1 MKMIE
6 VSECVLK
13 ALLELLF
20 RTNSCSVI
28 KEEMRDVSGCD
39 DDDYSCIKEH
49 CPAAL
54 MNCMDLNYYLFH
66 KNSCHDECCDCP
78 LDSVESMIEW
88 LKEEG

>member
-49 CPAAL
+49 CP
-54 MNCMDLNYYLFH
+54 YH
-66 KNSCHDECCDCP
+66 
-78 LDSVESMIEW
+78 SVENFIKYLKDEW
-88 LKEEG
+88 EED

>member
-28 KEEMRDVSGCD
+28 KDEMRDVSGCD
-39 DDDYSCIKEH
+39 DDDYGCIEEY
-49 CPAAL
+49 CPYHSAENL
-54 MNCMDLNYYLFH
+54 IKYLN
-66 KNSCHDECCDCP
+66 DE
-78 LDSVESMIEW
+78 W
-88 LKEEG
+88 EED

>member
-39 DDDYSCIKEH
+39 DDDYGCIKEF
-49 CPAAL
+49 CP
-54 MNCMDLNYYLFH
+54 YY
-66 KNSCHDECCDCP
+66 
-78 LDSVESMIEW
+78 SVENFIKYLNDEW
-88 LKEEG
+88 EEF

>member
-39 DDDYSCIKEH
+39 DDDYGCTKEH
-49 CPAAL
+49 CP
-54 MNCMDLNYYLFH
+54 YH
-66 KNSCHDECCDCP
+66 
-78 LDSVESMIEW
+78 SVENFIKYLNDEW
-88 LKEEG
+88 EGD